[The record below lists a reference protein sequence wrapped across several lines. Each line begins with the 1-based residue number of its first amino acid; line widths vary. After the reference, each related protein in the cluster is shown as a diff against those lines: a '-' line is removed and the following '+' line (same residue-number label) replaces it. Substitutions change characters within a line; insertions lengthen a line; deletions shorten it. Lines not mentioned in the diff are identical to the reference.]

1 MQCIRYFVR
10 LTISNK
16 GSFLQVPHLY
26 AATVNFSVPTS
37 TEIQNVICPQENLK
51 EISWKK
57 YMLFGENYDEDTKDL
72 MVRDMTV
79 VEDFLSEE
87 EEKSLHCE
95 VEPYMK
101 RLRYEFDH
109 WDDAIHGYRET
120 ERLHWNT
127 QNTLILQRVRDI
139 AFPPGTPQL
148 SLVHVLDLA
157 EKGLIKPHIDSVR
170 FCGNTIAGLSLL
182 SDSVMRLVHEKHKER
197 VVDILLKRRSLY
209 IMKNTARY
217 EFTHEI
223 LGAENSKFGAQI
235 VPRGRRISVI
245 CRNEPE

>member
-1 MQCIRYFVR
+1 MVEPLRIYLRHYKSVTSKPATSKQSRK
-10 LTISNK
+10 LGISYDH
-16 GSFLQVPHLY
+16 G
-26 AATVNFSVPTS
+26 
-37 TEIQNVICPQENLK
+37 QNSEDWIE
-51 EISWKK
+51 K
-57 YMLFGENYDEDTKDL
+57 YMLFSNPNSAAKEIMMRD
-72 MVRDMTV
+72 VRV
-79 VEDFLSEE
+79 IEDFLNEE
-87 EEKSLHCE
+87 EEKSLHEE
-95 VEPYMK
+95 VEPHMR

-120 ERLHWNT
+120 ERLHWNP
-127 QNTLILQRVRDI
+127 QNTGILQRVRDV

-157 EKGLIKPHIDSVR
+157 EDGVIKPHIDSVR

-182 SDSVMRLVHEKHKER
+182 SDSVMRLVHEKDKAQ

-223 LGAENSKFGAQI
+223 LGNVYSKFGDRI
-235 VPRGRRISVI
+235 IPRERRISVI
-245 CRNEPE
+245 CRNEPDDNIVN